1 MDFSR
6 GFIFANIGFIN
17 AFYIFM
23 ILSSFVLQ
31 LVVSE
36 SRNSCPNFSIFQVAL
51 FGYKRLNFW

>member
-51 FGYKRLNFW
+51 FGYKT